1 MSDWLLNL
9 SITEAVVLCILAGLL
24 IDLLFGGDNQ
34 EDQ

>member
-24 IDLLFGGDNQ
+24 IDLLFGGNDHQ
-34 EDQ
+34 DK